1 MSVVLL
7 GEKWS
12 SKDLLSSN
20 KKVLPKG
27 VTETEHYDPQSGT
40 YKIEQR
46 KGDLLLHVTEK
57 SPDGRQKRTT
67 FNPDGSVLSV
77 SEVNAKQQLERLT
90 FHVSKGRKN
99 KVYTFE
105 YDHNGF
111 LVKQKAPFGVA
122 CLPVVEEWWRQPV
135 RYTRFSK
142 WNGYATSFVEGEH
155 EPDINEYEGKTK
167 GTFEKGKIVKIVAHD
182 FMDHVRRVTHY
193 RNGQLFQE
201 IFYEIQG
208 KLTRQRRYAVQRKG
222 GFILQTM
229 SEQTFDGKRTCVQT
243 KFVEKMLNL
252 DYEPQLEYTHIDGKL
267 AERVVYCYHG
277 KKYPGEKMECDY
289 NKNGQCVEERF
300 LTCADELLNVVR
312 YEYNAAGYCVD
323 SYKWNG
329 QNWISERNAVKKVPA
344 EIALAPIVAKK
355 KPLACALVAVP
366 VSNSRA

>member
-1 MSVVLL
+1 MSIVLL

-12 SKDLLSSN
+12 STDLLPSD
-20 KKVLPKG
+20 KEVLPKG
-27 VTETEHYDPQSGT
+27 VTETEQYGSDGT
-40 YKIEQR
+40 HKIEQR
-46 KGDLLLHVTEK
+46 QGDFLLNITEK

-67 FNPDGSVLSV
+67 FNPDGAVLSV
-77 SEVNAKQQLERLT
+77 TEVNDRQQLERLT
-90 FHVSKGRKN
+90 YFASKGRKK

-105 YDHNGF
+105 YDQNGF

-142 WNGYATSFVEGEH
+142 WSGYATSFVEGAN

-167 GTFEKGKIVKIVAHD
+167 GVFEKGKIVKVVARD

-243 KFVEKMLNL
+243 KFVERMLNL
-252 DYEPQLEYTHIDGKL
+252 DHEPQLEHTHIDGKL
-267 AERVVYCYHG
+267 AERVVYCNHG
-277 KKYPGEKMECDY
+277 KKHPGEKMICQY

-300 LTCADELLNVVR
+300 LTSADELLNVVR
-312 YEYNAAGYCVD
+312 YEYNVAGHCVD

-329 QNWISERNAVKKVPA
+329 QNWISERNAAKKAPA
-344 EIALAPIVAKK
+344 EIASAPLIAKK
-355 KPLACALVAVP
+355 NHVGCALVAVA
-366 VSNSRA
+366 VENNRA

>member
-77 SEVNAKQQLERLT
+77 SEVNSKQQLERLT

-105 YDHNGF
+105 YDQNGF
-111 LVKQKAPFGVA
+111 LVRQKSCSDASF
-122 CLPVVEEWWRQPV
+122 LPEVEEWWRQPV

-142 WNGYATSFVEGEH
+142 WHGYATSFVEGAT

-167 GTFEKGKIVKIVAHD
+167 GTFEKGKIVKIVARD
-182 FMDHVRRVTHY
+182 FMDHARRVTHY

-201 IFYEIQG
+201 TFYEIHR
-208 KLTRQRRYAVQRKG
+208 KLTRQRRYAVQQKG
-222 GFILQTM
+222 SFILQTM
-229 SEQTFDGKRTCVQT
+229 SERAFDGKGSCIQT

-252 DYEPQLEYTHIDGKL
+252 NYEPQLEHTHIDGKL
-267 AERVVYCYHG
+267 AERVVYCNHDANH
-277 KKYPGEKMECDY
+277 PGEKMIFQY

-323 SYKWNG
+323 SYKWDG
-329 QNWISERNAVKKVPA
+329 QSWISERNAVKKVPA

-366 VSNSRA
+366 VSNSRT